1 MIGWIYLLIN
11 EWMSEENDNWMC
23 KWVSNKCTLHTF
35 FYLIMLGTSI
45 VYMNISTTRTGTFLI
60 TFFVQLL
67 PMDFLYKDL
76 ILFSVPLFPHA
87 PILSSLPLPPWTPFP
102 LISHPMTPGSIFFV
116 VDEDDGR
123 CEKEC
128 WSAVRHGGKS
138 FVKRRRTGKKDKC
151 VDSTFV
157 RRSVRLSAMT
167 VKILFK
173 NGELVR

>member
-45 VYMNISTTRTGTFLI
+45 VYINISTSRTS

-67 PMDFLYKDL
+67 PMHLFYKDL
-76 ILFSVPLFPHA
+76 IFPSSVPLFPHA
-87 PILSSLPLPPWTPFP
+87 LSSHPPTTPLIAFP
-102 LISHPMTPGSIFFV
+102 LFPYPMTPGSIFFV